1 MLQSLR
7 NIWDVPDLRKRVLF
21 TLGLLAVYRLG
32 NHIPTPG
39 INAKALIDFFEQN
52 RSNWFGLVDMFSGGN
67 LSRVTVF
74 ALGIMPYISASII
87 LQLLTVVWPY
97 LEKLSKE
104 GELGRRKITQ
114 YTRYGTVLLSIVQ
127 SLGIS
132 VYLEK
137 MTVAQ
142 QFKIVESPGIAFK
155 LMTVLTLT
163 TGTAFIMWLG
173 EQITE
178 RGIGNGMSLLI
189 FAGIVV
195 GFPRGVLDSVQK
207 ISRGELGLITAL
219 LLVAMM
225 VLVVAAI
232 VFVERGQRRITV
244 QYAKRVVGRR
254 MYGGQSTHLPLR
266 VNTSGVI
273 PVIFAS
279 SIIAFPQTIAS
290 WWSAQ
295 NPWMQAV
302 SEQLKWGMPLYN
314 LLYVTF
320 IIFFCYFY
328 TAIVFNP
335 DDVAENMRKY
345 GGFVPGIRPGKRT
358 AEYLDHILG
367 RITFG
372 GAIYLALIAILPEF
386 LITGF
391 KVAPIPYIGPGLD
404 AFLTNNNL
412 EWVTEGLGLNFYFGG
427 TSLLIIV
434 GVAMD
439 TVAQVEAQLIMRHY
453 EGFSGPGKGR
463 RIRGRR

>member
-1 MLQSLR
+1 
-7 NIWDVPDLRKRVLF
+7 
-21 TLGLLAVYRLG
+21 
-32 NHIPTPG
+32 
-39 INAKALIDFFEQN
+39 
-52 RSNWFGLVDMFSGGN
+52 
-67 LSRVTVF
+67 VTIF

-87 LQLLTVVWPY
+87 LQLLTVVWPF

-114 YTRYGTVLLSIVQ
+114 YTRYGTVLLSVIQ
-127 SLGIS
+127 SSAIA
-132 VYLEK
+132 VYLERL
-137 MTVAQ
+137 TLSD
-142 QFKIVESPGIAFK
+142 QFRVVETPGLAFK
-155 LMTVLTLT
+155 LMTILTLT

-178 RGIGNGMSLLI
+178 RGIGNGMSLII

-195 GFPRGVLDSVQK
+195 GFPGALIDTGAMIQ
-207 ISRGELGLITAL
+207 RGELSLLTAIVL
-219 LLVAMM
+219 LAAMVA
-225 VLVVAAI
+225 VVGAI
-232 VFVERGQRRITV
+232 VFVERGQRRIPV

-254 MYGGQSTHLPLR
+254 VYGGQTTHLPLR
-266 VNTSGVI
+266 VNTAGVI

-279 SIIAFPQTIAS
+279 SLIAFPQTVAS
-290 WWSAQ
+290 FFQASGGE
-295 NPWMQAV
+295 WMQAI
-302 SEQLKWGMPLYN
+302 SEQLTWGMPLYN
-314 LLYVTF
+314 LLYVSF

-345 GGFVPGIRPGKRT
+345 GGFIPGIRPGKRT

-372 GAIYLALIAILPEF
+372 GAIYLALVAILPEF

-391 KVAPIPYIGPGLD
+391 KVAPLPVIGPGLD
-404 AFLTNNNL
+404 MFLSENNL
-412 EWVTEGLGLNFYFGG
+412 GWITEGLHLNFYFGG
-427 TSLLIIV
+427 TSLLIVV

-439 TVAQVEAQLIMRHY
+439 TVAQIEAQLIMRHY
-453 EGFSGPGKGR
+453 DGFTGRGGK

>member
-1 MLQSLR
+1 
-7 NIWDVPDLRKRVLF
+7 
-21 TLGLLAVYRLG
+21 
-32 NHIPTPG
+32 
-39 INAKALIDFFEQN
+39 
-52 RSNWFGLVDMFSGGN
+52 
-67 LSRVTVF
+67 
-74 ALGIMPYISASII
+74 
-87 LQLLTVVWPY
+87 
-97 LEKLSKE
+97 
-104 GELGRRKITQ
+104 
-114 YTRYGTVLLSIVQ
+114 
-127 SLGIS
+127 
-132 VYLEK
+132 
-137 MTVAQ
+137 
-142 QFKIVESPGIAFK
+142 
-155 LMTVLTLT
+155 
-163 TGTAFIMWLG
+163 
-173 EQITE
+173 
-178 RGIGNGMSLLI
+178 
-189 FAGIVV
+189 
-195 GFPRGVLDSVQK
+195 
-207 ISRGELGLITAL
+207 
-219 LLVAMM
+219 

-290 WWSAQ
+290 FFQAN
-295 NPWMQAV
+295 NPWMEEV
-302 SEQLKWGMPLYN
+302 SRQLQWGMPLYN
-314 LLYVTF
+314 LLYVAF

-345 GGFVPGIRPGKRT
+345 GGFIPGIRPGKRT

-372 GAIYLALIAILPEF
+372 GALYLALIAILPEF
-386 LITGF
+386 LMAGF
-391 KVAPIPYIGPGLD
+391 QVAPIPVIGPRLDMFLSENGLG
-404 AFLTNNNL
+404 
-412 EWVTEGLGLNFYFGG
+412 WITEGLHLNFYFGG

-453 EGFSGPGKGR
+453 DGFTGKGR

>member
-1 MLQSLR
+1 MLQALR

-21 TLGLLAVYRLG
+21 TLGLLAVYRVG
-32 NHIPTPG
+32 NHVPTPG
-39 INAKALIDFFEQN
+39 INAQSLVDFFEQN
-52 RSNWFGLVDMFSGGN
+52 RGNWFGLVDMFSGGN
-67 LSRVTVF
+67 
-74 ALGIMPYISASII
+74 MPYISASII
-87 LQLLTVVWPY
+87 LQLLTVVWPF

-114 YTRYGTVLLSIVQ
+114 YTRYGTMLISVVQ
-127 SLGIS
+127 SFGIA
-132 VYLEK
+132 VYLER
-137 MTVAQ
+137 MTVSN
-142 QFKIVESPGIAFK
+142 QFRIVEHPGWAFK

-163 TGTAFIMWLG
+163 TGTCFIMWLG

-178 RGIGNGMSLLI
+178 RGIGNGMSLII

-195 GFPRGVLDSVQK
+195 GFPRAVIDTFQM
-207 ISRGELGLITAL
+207 IQRGELSILAAL
-219 LLVAMM
+219 LLLGGMF
-225 VLVVAAI
+225 VVVGVI
-232 VFVERGQRRITV
+232 VFVERGQRRIPV

-254 MYGGQSTHLPLR
+254 VYGGQTTHLPLR
-266 VNTSGVI
+266 VNTAGVI

-279 SIIAFPQTIAS
+279 SIIAFPQTVAS
-290 WWSAQ
+290 FFQAN

-302 SEQLKWGMPLYN
+302 SEQLRWGMPLYN
-314 LLYVTF
+314 LLYVSF

-345 GGFVPGIRPGKRT
+345 GGFIPGIRPGKRT
-358 AEYLDHILG
+358 SEYLDHILG

-372 GAIYLALIAILPEF
+372 GAIYLALVAILPEF

-391 KVAPIPYIGPGLD
+391 RVAPIPLIGPPLD
-404 AFLTNNNL
+404 MFLSNNNL
-412 EWVTEGLGLNFYFGG
+412 GWITEGLHVNFYFGG
-427 TSLLIIV
+427 TSLLIVV

-439 TVAQVEAQLIMRHY
+439 TIAQVEAQLIMRHY
-453 EGFSGPGKGR
+453 DGFTGKGGK

>member
-1 MLQSLR
+1 MLQAIR

-21 TLGLLAVYRLG
+21 TLAMLAIYRLG
-32 NHIPTPG
+32 NHVPTPG
-39 INAKALIDFFEQN
+39 INPQALIDFFEQN
-52 RSNWFGLVDMFSGGN
+52 RGNWFGLVDMFSGGN
-67 LSRVTVF
+67 LAKVTIF

-87 LQLLTVVWPY
+87 LQLLTVVWPF

-114 YTRYGTVLLSIVQ
+114 YTRYGTVLLSVIQ
-127 SLGIS
+127 SSAIA
-132 VYLEK
+132 VYLERL
-137 MTVAQ
+137 TLSD
-142 QFKIVESPGIAFK
+142 QFRVVETPGLAFK
-155 LMTVLTLT
+155 LMTILTLT

-178 RGIGNGMSLLI
+178 RGIGNGMSLII

-195 GFPRGVLDSVQK
+195 GFPGALIDTGAMIQ
-207 ISRGELGLITAL
+207 RGELSLLTAIVL
-219 LLVAMM
+219 LAAMVA
-225 VLVVAAI
+225 VVGAI
-232 VFVERGQRRITV
+232 VFVERGQRRIPV

-254 MYGGQSTHLPLR
+254 VYGGQTTHLPLR
-266 VNTSGVI
+266 VNTAGVI

-279 SIIAFPQTIAS
+279 SLIAFPQTVAS
-290 WWSAQ
+290 FFQASGGE
-295 NPWMQAV
+295 WMQAI
-302 SEQLKWGMPLYN
+302 SEQLTWGMPLYN
-314 LLYVTF
+314 LLYVSF

-345 GGFVPGIRPGKRT
+345 GGFIPGIRPGKRT

-372 GAIYLALIAILPEF
+372 GAIYLALVAILPEF

-391 KVAPIPYIGPGLD
+391 KVAPLPVIGPGLD
-404 AFLTNNNL
+404 MFLSENNL
-412 EWVTEGLGLNFYFGG
+412 GWITEGLHLNFYFGG
-427 TSLLIIV
+427 TSLLIVV

-439 TVAQVEAQLIMRHY
+439 TVAQIEAQLIMRHY
-453 EGFSGPGKGR
+453 DGFTGRGGK

>member
-1 MLQSLR
+1 
-7 NIWDVPDLRKRVLF
+7 
-21 TLGLLAVYRLG
+21 
-32 NHIPTPG
+32 
-39 INAKALIDFFEQN
+39 
-52 RSNWFGLVDMFSGGN
+52 
-67 LSRVTVF
+67 
-74 ALGIMPYISASII
+74 
-87 LQLLTVVWPY
+87 
-97 LEKLSKE
+97 
-104 GELGRRKITQ
+104 
-114 YTRYGTVLLSIVQ
+114 VQ
-127 SLGIS
+127 SLGIA
-132 VYLEK
+132 VYLER
-137 MTVAQ
+137 MTLSQ
-142 QFKIVESPGIAFK
+142 TFRIVENPGIAFK

-178 RGIGNGMSLLI
+178 RGIGNGMSLII

-195 GFPRGVLDSVQK
+195 GFPSGMIDTLQRIQ
-207 ISRGELGLITAL
+207 RGELSLLTAL
-219 LLVAMM
+219 ILLALMVA
-225 VLVVAAI
+225 VVAAI

-290 WWSAQ
+290 YFQAN
-295 NPWMQAV
+295 NPWMQTV
-302 SEQLKWGMPLYN
+302 SEQLTWGMPLYN
-314 LLYVTF
+314 LLYVAF

-345 GGFVPGIRPGKRT
+345 GGFIPGIRPGKRT

-372 GAIYLALIAILPEF
+372 GAIYLALVAILPEF
-386 LITGF
+386 LITGIR
-391 KVAPIPYIGPGLD
+391 VAPIPVIGPPLD
-404 AFLTNNNL
+404 TFLNDNNL
-412 EWVTEGLGLNFYFGG
+412 GWITEGLHLNFYFGG

-453 EGFSGPGKGR
+453 DGFSGPGKGR